1 MAGSILIDNLPKKL
15 MSGGEA
21 IVQTLLANDVDTV
34 FGIPGAQTYP
44 IFDALAKVQSRIRTI
59 GTRHEQ
65 AAAYMAFGYA
75 KSTGR
80 PGIYSVVP
88 GPGVLNTMAALCTAW
103 GANVPIL
110 CVTGQIP
117 RDAMG
122 KLRGHLH
129 ELPDQLATLQTLT
142 KWSVRIERAQDAP
155 EIINEA
161 FRVMTSGR
169 PGPVSVEMCWDDM
182 AQNEMVGLLPPAETD
197 APPKVKAAEIAA
209 AAKLIKNAKRP
220 IILVGSGALHASDA
234 VLELAETLQAPVSA
248 LRGGRGVV
256 SEDHELGVSTV
267 AAHDQWRES
276 DVLIGVGTRLEMPYM
291 RWSNPMGAV
300 VNPLAPPHLIRIDID
315 PLEMSRLVPHA
326 GIVADSVDGCRAL
339 TKAIKKS
346 YKPRPTA
353 RAEIA
358 QSKAWANEKVQ
369 EIKPNVDYL
378 KVIREVL
385 PRDGF
390 FVEEISQLGFT
401 STFAFPVYEPMTY
414 VTCGF
419 QGNLGFGFQAA
430 LGVKVANPDKVV
442 ISITGDG
449 GFMFGVQELAT
460 AAQEQIGLI
469 TIVMNNSAFGNVRRD
484 LRRIYKRQPAV
495 SDFKNPNFVA
505 LAEAFHV
512 DGYHVENPA
521 ELKTALETAIEKGG
535 PALIE
540 VKVDRNTEKSPWKYI
555 MMTY

>member
-1 MAGSILIDNLPKKL
+1 MFENLQKKM

-21 IVQTLLANDVDTV
+21 IVQSLIQNDVDTV

-44 IFDALAKVQSRIRTI
+44 IFDALARVQTRIRTI

-75 KSTGR
+75 KSLGR

-103 GANVPIL
+103 GANVPVL
-110 CVTGQIP
+110 CITGQIP

-129 ELPDQLATLQTLT
+129 ELPDQIATLKMLT
-142 KWSVRIERAQDAP
+142 KWSVRIERVSDAP

-161 FRVMTSGR
+161 FRVMSSGR

-182 AQNEMVGLLPPAETD
+182 AQNEMVGILPQAEMD
-197 APPKVKAAEIAA
+197 APPAVNKTEIESAVE
-209 AAKLIKNAKRP
+209 LIKNAKNP
-220 IILVGSGALHASDA
+220 IILVGSGALHADAA
-234 VLELAETLQAPVSA
+234 VLELAEILQAPVSA
-248 LRGGRGVV
+248 FRGGRGVV
-256 SEDHELGVSTV
+256 SEDHELGVSSV
-267 AAHDQWRES
+267 AAHDLWRNS
-276 DVLIGVGTRLEMPYM
+276 DVLIGIGTRLEMPYM

-315 PLEMSRLVPHA
+315 PLEMSRLVPHV
-326 GIVADSVDGCRAL
+326 GIIADAVDGTLAL
-339 TKAIKKS
+339 TKALKS
-346 YKPRPTA
+346 DYKPRSTSLSD
-353 RAEIA
+353 IA
-358 QSKAWANEKVQ
+358 YSKTWANEKVQ
-369 EIKPNVDYL
+369 EIQPHVDYL

-390 FVEEISQLGFT
+390 FVEEITQIGFASQ
-401 STFAFPVYEPMTY
+401 FAFPVYEPRTY

-430 LGVKVANPDKVV
+430 LGVKVGNPDKVV
-442 ISITGDG
+442 ISVTGDG

-460 AAQEQIGLI
+460 AAQENIGLI
-469 TIVMNNSAFGNVRRD
+469 TIIMNNSAFGNVRRD
-484 LRRIYKRQPAV
+484 MRRIYKRPPIG
-495 SDFKNPNFVA
+495 SELKNPDFKA
-505 LAEAFHV
+505 LSEAF
-512 DGYHVENPA
+512 GIKAYTVEDPGGLKDA
-521 ELKTALETAIEKGG
+521 LKTAIKDGG
-535 PALIE
+535 PTVIE

-555 MMTY
+555 LMTY

>member
-1 MAGSILIDNLPKKL
+1 MFENLQKKM

-21 IVQTLLANDVDTV
+21 IVQSLIQNDVDTV

-44 IFDALAKVQSRIRTI
+44 IFDALARVQTRIRTI

-75 KSTGR
+75 KSLGR

-88 GPGVLNTMAALCTAW
+88 GPGALNTMAALCTAW
-103 GANVPIL
+103 GANVPVL
-110 CVTGQIP
+110 CLTGQIP
-117 RDAMG
+117 REAMG

-129 ELPDQLATLQTLT
+129 ELPDQIATLKTLT
-142 KWSVRIERAQDAP
+142 KWSVRIERASDAP

-161 FRVMTSGR
+161 FRIMSSGR

-182 AQNEMVGLLPPAETD
+182 AQNEMVGILPRAEIDPLPP
-197 APPKVKAAEIAA
+197 VKTSEIESAV
-209 AAKLIKNAKRP
+209 KLIRNANNP

-234 VLELAETLQAPVSA
+234 VLELAEVLQAPVGA
-248 LRGGRGVV
+248 FRGGRGVV
-256 SEDHELGVSTV
+256 SEDHELGVSSV
-267 AAHDQWRES
+267 AAHDLWRDS
-276 DVLIGVGTRLEMPYM
+276 DVLIGIGTRLEMPYM

-315 PLEMSRLVPHA
+315 PLEMTRLVPHA
-326 GIVADSVDGCRAL
+326 GIVADSNEGTRAL
-339 TKAIKKS
+339 TNALKAH

-353 RAEIA
+353 LSDIA
-358 QSKAWANEKVQ
+358 YSKDWANEKVQ
-369 EIKPNVDYL
+369 EIKPHVDYL
-378 KVIREVL
+378 KVIREAL

-390 FVEEISQLGFT
+390 FVEEISQIGFA
-401 STFAFPVYEPMTY
+401 SQFAFPVYEPRTY

-430 LGVKVANPDKVV
+430 LGVKAGNPDKVV
-442 ISITGDG
+442 ISVTGDG

-460 AAQEQIGLI
+460 AAQENIGLI
-469 TIVMNNSAFGNVRRD
+469 TIIMNNSAFANVRRD
-484 LRRIYKRQPAV
+484 MRRIYKRPPIG
-495 SDFKNPNFVA
+495 SDLKNPDFIA
-505 LAEAFHV
+505 LSEAF
-512 DGYHVENPA
+512 GIKAYPVEDPA
-521 ELKTALETAIEKGG
+521 GLKIALETAIKEGG
-535 PALIE
+535 PAVIE

-555 MMTY
+555 LMTYS

>member
-1 MAGSILIDNLPKKL
+1 MFENLQKKM

-21 IVQTLLANDVDTV
+21 IVQSLIQNDVDTV

-44 IFDALAKVQSRIRTI
+44 IFDALARVQTRIRTI

-75 KSTGR
+75 KSLGR

-103 GANVPIL
+103 GANVPVL
-110 CVTGQIP
+110 CITGQIP

-129 ELPDQLATLQTLT
+129 ELPDQIATLKTLT
-142 KWSVRIERAQDAP
+142 KWSVRIERVSDAP

-161 FRVMTSGR
+161 FRVMSSGR

-182 AQNEMVGLLPPAETD
+182 AQNEMVGILPQAEMD
-197 APPKVKAAEIAA
+197 APPAVNKTEIESAVE
-209 AAKLIKNAKRP
+209 LIKNAKNP
-220 IILVGSGALHASDA
+220 IILVGSGALHADAA
-234 VLELAETLQAPVSA
+234 VLELAEILQAPVSA
-248 LRGGRGVV
+248 FRGGRGVV
-256 SEDHELGVSTV
+256 SEDHELGVSSV
-267 AAHDQWRES
+267 AAHDLWRNS
-276 DVLIGVGTRLEMPYM
+276 DVLIGIGTRLEMPYM

-315 PLEMSRLVPHA
+315 PLEMSRLVPHV
-326 GIVADSVDGCRAL
+326 GIIADAVDGTLAL
-339 TKAIKKS
+339 TKALKS
-346 YKPRPTA
+346 DYKPRSTSLSD
-353 RAEIA
+353 IA
-358 QSKAWANEKVQ
+358 YSKTWANEKVQ
-369 EIKPNVDYL
+369 EIQPHVDYL

-390 FVEEISQLGFT
+390 FVEEITQIGFASQ
-401 STFAFPVYEPMTY
+401 FAFPVYEPRTY

-430 LGVKVANPDKVV
+430 LGVKVGNPDKVV
-442 ISITGDG
+442 ISVTGDG

-460 AAQEQIGLI
+460 AAQENIGLI
-469 TIVMNNSAFGNVRRD
+469 TIIMNNSAFGNVRRD
-484 LRRIYKRQPAV
+484 MRRIYKRPPIG
-495 SDFKNPNFVA
+495 SELKNPDFKA
-505 LAEAFHV
+505 LSEAF
-512 DGYHVENPA
+512 GIKAYTVEDPGGLKDA
-521 ELKTALETAIEKGG
+521 LKTAIKDGG
-535 PALIE
+535 PTVIE

-555 MMTY
+555 LMTY

>member
-1 MAGSILIDNLPKKL
+1 MIENLPKKL

-21 IVQTLLANDVDTV
+21 IVQSLLANDVDTV

-44 IFDALAKVQSRIRTI
+44 IFEALARVQSRIRTV

-103 GANVPIL
+103 GANVPVL

-117 RDAMG
+117 REAMG

-129 ELPDQLATLQTLT
+129 ELPDQSATLQTLT
-142 KWSVRIERAQDAP
+142 KWSVRIERAADAP

-182 AQNEMVGLLPPAETD
+182 AQNEMVGLLPRAETD
-197 APPKVKAAEIAA
+197 VPPKVKAAEIAA
-209 AAKLIKNAKRP
+209 AAKLVKNAKKP

-248 LRGGRGVV
+248 FRGGRGVV
-256 SEDHELGVSTV
+256 AEDHELGVSTV
-267 AAHDQWRES
+267 AAHDLWRES
-276 DVLIGVGTRLEMPYM
+276 DVLIGIGTRLEMPYM

-326 GIVADSVDGCRAL
+326 GIVADSVEGARAL
-339 TKAIKKS
+339 TKAIKG

-353 RAEIA
+353 LTDIA
-358 QSKAWANEKVQ
+358 HSKAWANAKVQ

-419 QGNLGFGFQAA
+419 QGNLEFGFQAA
-430 LGVKVANPDKVV
+430 LGVKVANPDNVV

-484 LRRIYKRQPAV
+484 LRRIYKRQPMV
-495 SDFKNPNFVA
+495 SDFKNPDFAA
-505 LAEAFHV
+505 LAEVFSI
-512 DGYHVENPA
+512 DGYHAENPA
-521 ELKTALETAIEKGG
+521 EFKTALETAIEKGG

>member
-1 MAGSILIDNLPKKL
+1 

-21 IVQTLLANDVDTV
+21 IVQSLLANDVDTV

-44 IFDALAKVQSRIRTI
+44 IFEALARFQSRIRTI

-65 AAAYMAFGYA
+65 AAAYMAYGYA

-80 PGIYSVVP
+80 PGVYSVVP

-103 GANVPIL
+103 GANVPVL

-129 ELPDQLATLQTLT
+129 ELPDQIAALQTLT
-142 KWSVRIERAQDAP
+142 KWSVRIERAADAP

-182 AQNEMVGLLPPAETD
+182 AQNEMVGLLPRAETD
-197 APPKVKAAEIAA
+197 EPPTVNAAEIAA
-209 AAKLIKNAKRP
+209 AAKLVKNAKRP
-220 IILVGSGALHASDA
+220 IILVGSGALHAGDA

-248 LRGGRGVV
+248 FRGGRGVV
-256 SEDHELGVSTV
+256 AEDHELGVSSV
-267 AAHDQWRES
+267 AAHDLWRDS
-276 DVLIGVGTRLEMPYM
+276 DLLIGIGSRLEMPYM

-339 TKAIKKS
+339 TKAVKKG

-353 RAEIA
+353 LTDIAKSKVWAE
-358 QSKAWANEKVQ
+358 EKIQ
-369 EIKPNVDYL
+369 EIKPHVDYL

-390 FVEEISQLGFT
+390 FVEEINQIGFT
-401 STFAFPVYEPMTY
+401 STFALPIYEPMTY

-430 LGVKVANPDKVV
+430 LGVKVAHPDKIV
-442 ISITGDG
+442 ISVTGDG

-484 LRRIYKRQPAV
+484 LRRIYKRQPMVAEFENP
-495 SDFKNPNFVA
+495 DFAA
-505 LAEAFHV
+505 LAEVFGI
-512 DGYHVENPA
+512 DGYHVDSPA
-521 ELKTALETAIEKGG
+521 GLKDALEVAIEKGG

-540 VKVDRNTEKSPWKYI
+540 VKIDRNTEKSPWKYI

>member
-1 MAGSILIDNLPKKL
+1 LIENLQKKL

-21 IVQTLLANDVDTV
+21 IVQSLLANDVDTV

-44 IFDALAKVQSRIRTI
+44 IFDALARVQSRIRTI
-59 GTRHEQ
+59 GARHEQ
-65 AAAYMAFGYA
+65 GAAYMAYGYA

-103 GANVPIL
+103 GANVPVL

-129 ELPDQLATLQTLT
+129 ELPDQIATLQTIT
-142 KWSVRIERAQDAP
+142 KWSVRIERAEDAP

-182 AQNEMVGLLPPAETD
+182 AQNEMVGILPRAETD
-197 APPKVKAAEIAA
+197 APPAINAEEIAA
-209 AAKLIKNAKRP
+209 AAKLVKKATNP
-220 IILVGSGALHASDA
+220 IILVGSGALHASEA

-248 LRGGRGVV
+248 NRGGRGII
-256 SEDHELGVSTV
+256 SEDHELGASNV
-267 AAHDQWRES
+267 AAHNLWRDA
-276 DVLIGVGTRLEMPYM
+276 DVLIGIGSRLEMPYM
-291 RWSNPMGAV
+291 RWSNPMGAIV
-300 VNPLAPPHLIRIDID
+300 DPLAPPHLIRIDID
-315 PLEMSRLVPHA
+315 PEEMERLVPHA
-326 GIVADSVDGCRAL
+326 GIIADSAEGTRAL
-339 TKAIKKS
+339 TKAIKG
-346 YKPRPTA
+346 YKPRSTA
-353 RAEIA
+353 LADIA
-358 QSKAWANEKVQ
+358 HSKSWANEKVQ
-369 EIKPNVDYL
+369 EIKPHVDYL
-378 KVIREVL
+378 KVIREAL

-390 FVEEISQLGFT
+390 FVEEINQIGFT
-401 STFAFPVYEPMTY
+401 STFAFPVYEPRTY

-430 LGVKVANPDKVV
+430 LGVKAGNLDKVV
-442 ISITGDG
+442 ISVTGDG

-460 AAQEQIGLI
+460 AAQEQLGLI

-484 LRRIYKRQPAV
+484 MRRIYKRQPLG
-495 SDFKNPNFVA
+495 SELQNPDFKA
-505 LAEAFHV
+505 LAEAFGI
-512 DGYHVENPA
+512 DGYNAESPA
-521 ELKTALETAIEKGG
+521 ELKTALDLAIKKGG

>member
-1 MAGSILIDNLPKKL
+1 MIENLPKKL

-21 IVQTLLANDVDTV
+21 IVQSLLANDVDTV

-44 IFDALAKVQSRIRTI
+44 IFEALARVQSRIRTV

-103 GANVPIL
+103 GANVPVL

-117 RDAMG
+117 REAMG

-129 ELPDQLATLQTLT
+129 ELPDQSATLQSLT
-142 KWSVRIERAQDAP
+142 KWSVRIERAADAP

-182 AQNEMVGLLPPAETD
+182 AQNEMVGLLPRAETD
-197 APPKVKAAEIAA
+197 VPPKVKAAEIAA
-209 AAKLIKNAKRP
+209 AAKLVKNAKKP

-248 LRGGRGVV
+248 FRGGRGVV
-256 SEDHELGVSTV
+256 AEDHELGVSTV
-267 AAHDQWRES
+267 AAHDLWRES
-276 DVLIGVGTRLEMPYM
+276 DVLIGIGTRLEMPYM

-326 GIVADSVDGCRAL
+326 GIVADSVEGARAL
-339 TKAIKKS
+339 TKAIKG

-353 RAEIA
+353 LADIA
-358 QSKAWANEKVQ
+358 HSKAWANAKVQ

-430 LGVKVANPDKVV
+430 LGVKVANPDNVV

-484 LRRIYKRQPAV
+484 LRRIYKRQPMV
-495 SDFKNPNFVA
+495 SDFKNPDFAA
-505 LAEAFHV
+505 LAEVFGI
-512 DGYHVENPA
+512 DGYHAENPA
-521 ELKTALETAIEKGG
+521 EFKTALETAIEKGG

>member
-1 MAGSILIDNLPKKL
+1 

-21 IVQTLLANDVDTV
+21 IVQSLIQNDVDTV

-44 IFDALAKVQSRIRTI
+44 IFDALARVQTQIRTI

-75 KSTGR
+75 KSLGR

-103 GANVPIL
+103 GANVPVL
-110 CVTGQIP
+110 CITGQIP

-129 ELPDQLATLQTLT
+129 ELPDQIATLKMLT
-142 KWSVRIERAQDAP
+142 KWSVRIERVSDAP

-161 FRVMTSGR
+161 FRVMSSGR

-182 AQNEMVGLLPPAETD
+182 AQNEMVGILPQAEMD
-197 APPKVKAAEIAA
+197 APPAVNKTEIESAVE
-209 AAKLIKNAKRP
+209 LIKNAKNP
-220 IILVGSGALHASDA
+220 IILVGSGAQHADAA
-234 VLELAETLQAPVSA
+234 VLELAEILQAPVSA
-248 LRGGRGVV
+248 FRGGRGVV
-256 SEDHELGVSTV
+256 SEDHELGVSSV
-267 AAHDQWRES
+267 AAHDLWRNS
-276 DVLIGVGTRLEMPYM
+276 DVLIGIGTRLEMPYM

-315 PLEMSRLVPHA
+315 PLEMSRLVPHV
-326 GIVADSVDGCRAL
+326 GIIADAVDGTLAL
-339 TKAIKKS
+339 TKALKS
-346 YKPRPTA
+346 DYKPRSTSLSD
-353 RAEIA
+353 IA
-358 QSKAWANEKVQ
+358 YSKTWANEKVQ
-369 EIKPNVDYL
+369 EIQPHVDYL

-390 FVEEISQLGFT
+390 FVEEITQIGFASQ
-401 STFAFPVYEPMTY
+401 FAFPVYEPRTY

-430 LGVKVANPDKVV
+430 LGVKVGNPDKVV
-442 ISITGDG
+442 ISVTGDG

-460 AAQEQIGLI
+460 AAQENIGLI
-469 TIVMNNSAFGNVRRD
+469 TIIMNNSAFGNVRRD
-484 LRRIYKRQPAV
+484 MRRIYKRPPIG
-495 SDFKNPNFVA
+495 SELKNPDFKA
-505 LAEAFHV
+505 LSEAF
-512 DGYHVENPA
+512 GIKAYTVEDPGGLKDA
-521 ELKTALETAIEKGG
+521 LKTAIKDGG
-535 PALIE
+535 PTVIE

-555 MMTY
+555 LMTY

>member
-1 MAGSILIDNLPKKL
+1 MFDNLQKKM

-21 IVQTLLANDVDTV
+21 IVQSLIQNDVDTV

-44 IFDALAKVQSRIRTI
+44 IFDALARVQTRIRTI

-75 KSTGR
+75 KSLGR

-103 GANVPIL
+103 GANVPVL
-110 CVTGQIP
+110 CITGQIP

-129 ELPDQLATLQTLT
+129 ELPDQIATLKTLT
-142 KWSVRIERAQDAP
+142 KWSVRIERVSDAP

-161 FRVMTSGR
+161 FRVMSSGR

-182 AQNEMVGLLPPAETD
+182 AQNEMVGILPQAEMD
-197 APPKVKAAEIAA
+197 APPAVNKTEIESAVE
-209 AAKLIKNAKRP
+209 LIKNAKNP
-220 IILVGSGALHASDA
+220 IILVGSGALHADAA
-234 VLELAETLQAPVSA
+234 VLELAEILQAPVSA
-248 LRGGRGVV
+248 FRGGRGVV
-256 SEDHELGVSTV
+256 SEDHELGVSSV
-267 AAHDQWRES
+267 AAHDLWRNS
-276 DVLIGVGTRLEMPYM
+276 DVLIGIGTRLEMPYM

-315 PLEMSRLVPHA
+315 PLEMSRLVPHV
-326 GIVADSVDGCRAL
+326 GIIADAVDGTLAL
-339 TKAIKKS
+339 TKALKS
-346 YKPRPTA
+346 DYKPRSTSLSD
-353 RAEIA
+353 IA
-358 QSKAWANEKVQ
+358 YSKTWANEKVQ
-369 EIKPNVDYL
+369 EIQPHVDYL

-390 FVEEISQLGFT
+390 FVEEITQIGFASQ
-401 STFAFPVYEPMTY
+401 FAFPVYEPRTY

-430 LGVKVANPDKVV
+430 LGVKVGNPDKVV
-442 ISITGDG
+442 ISVTGDG

-460 AAQEQIGLI
+460 AAQEKIGLI
-469 TIVMNNSAFGNVRRD
+469 TIIMNNSAFGNVRRD
-484 LRRIYKRQPAV
+484 MRRIYKRPPIG
-495 SDFKNPNFVA
+495 SELKNPDFKA
-505 LAEAFHV
+505 LSEAF
-512 DGYHVENPA
+512 GIKAYTVEDPGGLKDA
-521 ELKTALETAIEKGG
+521 LKTAIKEGG
-535 PALIE
+535 PTVIE

-555 MMTY
+555 LMTY